1 MSLNEEGQIVLW
13 PETHYV
19 CVEAEGPFQQT
30 APQSWQRMH
39 AHVPALRERYAIT
52 GFMSLYKMNPMV
64 YCAGVSL
71 AEEPGTLP
79 KGLKYMKFSGGAYIR
94 FVLNGSYAQ
103 LPQASGR
110 VWQIVGERK
119 IAVRDGFAIENY
131 VNNPALAPEAE
142 LITEILIPTFD

>member
-1 MSLNEEGQIVLW
+1 MRLNEEAQIVTW

-19 CVEAEGPFQQT
+19 CVKAEGPFQQT
-30 APQSWQRMH
+30 APRAWQQMH
-39 AHVPALRERYAIT
+39 AHLPTLRERYAIT
-52 GFMSLYKMNPMV
+52 GFLSLYKMNPML

-71 AEEPGTLP
+71 AEVPGELP
-79 KGLKYMKFSGGAYIR
+79 AGIQYMNFSGGAYIR
-94 FVLNGSYAQ
+94 FVLTGAYAQ

-110 VWQIVGERK
+110 AWQIVAERNMP
-119 IAVRDGFAIENY
+119 VRDGFAIENY